1 MKKLEIFIAKGG
13 WGLLLAVLLFTAC
26 KKDDHFKGG
35 SPTNAQTDL
44 TTYDYLKANP
54 LFDTLIS
61 LIDKA
66 GLKETVN
73 SNVTFMAPTD
83 YSIKQFLKARTKE
96 LQLELNDE
104 NVQYTLD
111 SLKTPE
117 LRDSLMAYIFDGKI
131 QRSDLSL
138 EQQLYK
144 NKMGEDFSIRLKK
157 SDDYGGILSAGVQYM
172 YVAKIINGLDPDPLP
187 DNFLDDDKDR
197 ESVLQTSGII
207 TKTGILHVLGNNHTF
222 YWR

>member
-207 TKTGILHVLGNNHTF
+207 TKTGILHVLGNKHTF